1 MFLYILGINV
11 ILIIL
16 IYKLWL
22 YYVKYDCENHKS
34 HDRWKKDVTYMLLKD
49 KYNMTNQITLF
60 KSISKLP
67 TGFNYPVVLKPI
79 DMGQGYDVFTD
90 IYDDLELK
98 LLSSRLI
105 KKYKTIVL
113 ENQVLNKRECRVLI
127 NTKVNHFSITERLPI
142 EIIGDGVNDIEFL
155 VRHQNKINKLKI
167 NHYNDY
173 HKIIID
179 DRIIDKKKIPYLN
192 ERVLV
197 NNRKN
202 SSLGGDIKIMDVS
215 KVHSDNIKLFY
226 NIMEDINSTHNG
238 LDILFDDLSVSY
250 KVLPIILLEV
260 NFCPGYNE
268 KRLWNAEFDT
278 GRYSLY
284 KTILGGLLIF
294 NTVYFFTNYING
306 PLI

>member
-1 MFLYILGINV
+1 M
-11 ILIIL
+11 
-16 IYKLWL
+16 
-22 YYVKYDCENHKS
+22 
-34 HDRWKKDVTYMLLKD
+34 
-49 KYNMTNQITLF
+49 
-60 KSISKLP
+60 
-67 TGFNYPVVLKPI
+67 
-79 DMGQGYDVFTD
+79 
-90 IYDDLELK
+90 
-98 LLSSRLI
+98 
-105 KKYKTIVL
+105 
-113 ENQVLNKRECRVLI
+113 
-127 NTKVNHFSITERLPI
+127 
-142 EIIGDGVNDIEFL
+142 
-155 VRHQNKINKLKI
+155 
-167 NHYNDY
+167 
-173 HKIIID
+173 
-179 DRIIDKKKIPYLN
+179 
-192 ERVLV
+192 LV